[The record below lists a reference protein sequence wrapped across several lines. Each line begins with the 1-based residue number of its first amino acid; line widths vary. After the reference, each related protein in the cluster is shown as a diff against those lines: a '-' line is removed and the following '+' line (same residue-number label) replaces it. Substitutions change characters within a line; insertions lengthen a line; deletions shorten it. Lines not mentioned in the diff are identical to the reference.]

1 MQSTAKIKRT
11 FIVPEVVK
19 KDESWVDPT
28 RLCHPPKATMP
39 TGVLT
44 PKMTFWPVQI
54 LASLFD
60 DSPAFVIGRHFAKP

>member
-28 RLCHPPKATMP
+28 RLCHPPKSHDADRSSHT
-39 TGVLT
+39 
-44 PKMTFWPVQI
+44 
-54 LASLFD
+54 
-60 DSPAFVIGRHFAKP
+60 